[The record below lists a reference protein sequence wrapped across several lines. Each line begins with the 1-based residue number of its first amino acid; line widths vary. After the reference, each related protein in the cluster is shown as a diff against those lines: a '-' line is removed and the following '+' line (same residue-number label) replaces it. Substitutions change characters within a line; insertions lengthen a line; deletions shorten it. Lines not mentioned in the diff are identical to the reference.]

1 MCRCRRHDCH
11 GSERRARAARRLPP
25 HLTPH
30 AAASPFTPTRRYVA
44 PTRAASHRT
53 PPTHTTHH
61 TTLQQALRVARL
73 RRISRS
79 VISRISGILL
89 LDAAFCKPTR
99 SCTELCYCLLR
110 LLSSAN
116 FASINRGS
124 DIYMSIHTYM
134 HTYNYTCVY
143 LYALSLSL
151 SLARARARALSLSLT
166 HTGWAR
172 AS

>member
-124 DIYMSIHTYM
+124 DIYICLYIHTCI
-134 HTYNYTCVY
+134 HTMIHAFTYT
-143 LYALSLSL
+143 LSLSL
-151 SLARARARALSLSLT
+151 SLARARALSLSLT